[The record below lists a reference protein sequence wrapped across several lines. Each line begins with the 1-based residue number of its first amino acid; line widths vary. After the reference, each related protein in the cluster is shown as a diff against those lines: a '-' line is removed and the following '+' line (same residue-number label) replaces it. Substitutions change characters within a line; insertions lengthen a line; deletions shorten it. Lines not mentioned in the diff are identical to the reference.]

1 MSLWDR
7 IRGLGRGGYRESRA
21 RALERAGDLAGALE
35 RYLDARL
42 PEEAARLQLLRAD
55 AEPRVAER
63 LALLRSVATL
73 APGGESAKAAAARA
87 ARLRYELLR
96 GRGAVMKSE
105 TIAAAEELLASGE
118 ARLAAEAFA
127 EAGDREREIAALVQA
142 GALQEVEEKLDASA
156 ARARSENALGLAA
169 RTIQDLD
176 RTGERRKALALAA
189 QHPGDATIRELA
201 RSIEQRL
208 LRGPI
213 VELVIEGHG
222 VTVALGDVVTVG
234 RGDATCVVPSLQVSR
249 VHLEILRDASGAP
262 VVRDTGGRNGT
273 FLGGARVAGEL
284 PVGEGL
290 SLALGGEIPCRVSPA
305 EAGAVVVEVAGLAV
319 HAPLGPLETA
329 VGALVLSEGGV
340 VELRRSGSPAYLG
353 TLEAAPRIELA
364 LGDAVS
370 SERGGPSR
378 LAVAATARGART
390 EGASGKERR

>member
-7 IRGLGRGGYRESRA
+7 IRGLGPGGFRERRA
-21 RALERAGDLAGALE
+21 RARERAGDLAGALE

-55 AEPRVAER
+55 AETRLAER
-63 LALLRSVATL
+63 LALFRSVPTM
-73 APGGESAKAAAARA
+73 APGGEAARVA
-87 ARLRYELLR
+87 ASRAAKLRYELLR

-105 TIAAAEELLASGE
+105 TLAAAEELLAAGE

-142 GALQEVEEKLDASA
+142 GALQEVEEKLDASV
-156 ARARSENALGLAA
+156 ARARTENVLGLAA
-169 RTIQDLD
+169 RTMQDLD
-176 RTGERRKALALAA
+176 RAGERRKALALAA
-189 QHPGDATIRELA
+189 QHAGDTTLRELA

-213 VELVIEGHG
+213 VVLRVDGRDL
-222 VTVALGDVVTVG
+222 TVALGEVVTVG

-262 VVRDTGGRNGT
+262 VVRDTGGKNGT

-290 SLALGGEIPCRVSPA
+290 TLALGGEIPCRVAPA
-305 EAGAVVVEVAGLAV
+305 ARGGVVVEVAGLSV
-319 HAPLGPLETA
+319 HAPLGPLQTA
-329 VGALVLSEGGV
+329 VGAVVPSDGGV
-340 VELRRSGSPAYLG
+340 VELRRGDSPAYLG
-353 TLEAAPRIELA
+353 SLEAAPRIELA
-364 LGDAVS
+364 LGDILS
-370 SERGGPSR
+370 SERGGESR
-378 LAVAATARGART
+378 LAVAGRAEPAAGL
-390 EGASGKERR
+390 ERR

>member
-7 IRGLGRGGYRESRA
+7 IRGLGPGGYRERRA

-55 AEPRVAER
+55 AETRLAER
-63 LALLRSVATL
+63 LALFRSVVAI
-73 APGGESAKAAAARA
+73 APRGDAAKVAASRA
-87 ARLRYELLR
+87 AKLRYELLR

-105 TIAAAEELLASGE
+105 TIAAAEELLAAGE

-142 GALQEVEEKLDASA
+142 GALQEVEDKLDASVS
-156 ARARSENALGLAA
+156 RARVENALGLAA

-176 RTGERRKALALAA
+176 RAGERRKALALAA
-189 QHPGDATIRELA
+189 RHPGDATLRELA

-208 LRGPI
+208 LRGPV
-213 VELVIEGHG
+213 VELTVDGRAL
-222 VTVALGDVVTVG
+222 TVALGDVVTVG

-262 VVRDTGGRNGT
+262 IVRDTGGKNGT

-284 PVGEGL
+284 PVGDGL
-290 SLALGGEIPCRVSPA
+290 TVALGGEVPCRVTPA
-305 EAGAVVVEVAGLAV
+305 AAGAVVVEVAGGSV
-319 HAPLGPLETA
+319 YAPLGPLETA
-329 VGALVLSEGGV
+329 VGSVVSSEDGI
-340 VELRRSGSPAYLG
+340 VELRRGAAPAYLG
-353 TLEAAPRIELA
+353 ALEAAPRIELA
-364 LGDAVS
+364 LGDVLS
-370 SERGGPSR
+370 CERGGESR
-378 LAVAATARGART
+378 LAVASPSRGARPET
-390 EGASGKERR
+390 TRGERR